1 MVPNIALWIYSFQQ
15 KLNKKLLYA
24 ATELSWVKKK
34 KTGFSSYSKRE
45 AVLFGCMTQINCA
58 REPMCVSVRAL
69 CCYMCARQCCVSPR
83 SLTHESGGSSNSKS
97 CPRCWNQTHSAT
109 QRDAQF
115 TYDPPWKLT
124 TKVRL
129 GCYSSE
135 DPHNTLLNIFPTTRH
150 TRVECFS
157 YLSSLL
163 LQ

>member
-1 MVPNIALWIYSFQQ
+1 MNLFISAEAEQ
-15 KLNKKLLYA
+15 KA
-24 ATELSWVKKK
+24 VIRSHWAFMGQK
-34 KTGFSSYSKRE
+34 KTGFSSYWKRE

-58 REPMCVSVRAL
+58 RDMCVSVCAL
-69 CCYMCARQCCVSPR
+69 CCYMCARLSCVSPR
-83 SLTHESGGSSNSKS
+83 SLTHESGGSSNSKRS
-97 CPRCWNQTHSAT
+97 CPRCWNQTHSAR

-135 DPHNTLLNIFPTTRH
+135 DPHYTPLNIFPITRH
-150 TRVECFS
+150 TGVECFS